1 MPTDEMLK
9 YYKYILDRYGK
20 FIWRR
25 CRKANID
32 TCLRDDIVQ
41 EVSLRLWQILAN
53 TSVERFRECEEMLV
67 KGVTKNVLLMNLRD
81 QKRRSQGYEML
92 GDANGLC
99 YQPEESEL
107 CELSKYMTDADREL
121 LELYLQGFKL
131 EEVAEIMGKKHSAV
145 RQQKRRLEEKIRT
158 LYKNNK

>member
-1 MPTDEMLK
+1 
-9 YYKYILDRYGK
+9 
-20 FIWRR
+20 
-25 CRKANID
+25 
-32 TCLRDDIVQ
+32 LRDDIVQ

-81 QKRRSQGYEML
+81 QKKRSQGYEML